1 MLFVN
6 LATGMPKT
14 KVQIINENK
23 NISLP
28 RVWTEDILELLGV
41 ANVEKTQPEV
51 SKYELAIRDGIEEID
66 GVWKEKWI
74 VQSKFIEYTDENGI
88 LHTIAEQ
95 ENAAANEEVR
105 SIRNILLKET
115 DWTALSDVTMS
126 AEMATYRQ
134 ALRDITAQEGFP
146 NEVIWPVKPQ

>member
-28 RVWTEDILELLGV
+28 RVWTEDTLELLGV

-95 ENAAANEEVR
+95 ENAAASEEVR

-126 AEMATYRQ
+126 AEMAAYRQ
-134 ALRDITAQEGFP
+134 ALRDITTQDGFP
-146 NEVIWPVKPQ
+146 HEVTWPVKP